1 LWLMALLAGGL
12 ALVAGGMFLRRRE
25 VAITLDK

>member
-12 ALVAGGMFLRRRE
+12 ALVAGGMFLRSRE
-25 VAITLDK
+25 SRIVAK